1 MTLLLT
7 QENLCIKCKM
17 PPVPA
22 NQRGYND
29 LPTCIS
35 GHTLTPPVIPVERA
49 PDKIEPLSK
58 IGRPVAENARERGR
72 SIKARAEA
80 LKITLNRLGA
90 MCGRSES
97 SAYNASSGQASES
110 LLRLL
115 EEKLD
120 ELEEKKAKEEAKKQ
134 GAIKRMEEKMKEKS
148 CKSR

>member
-1 MTLLLT
+1 MKLLID
-7 QENLCIKCKM
+7 EECRCVRCGM
-17 PPVPA
+17 PPVPST
-22 NQRGYND
+22 QMMQGD
-29 LPTCIS
+29 LPTCIG
-35 GHTLTPPVIPVERA
+35 GHTLLPPVIPVERA

-58 IGRPVAENARERGR
+58 IGRPVAENARERGK

-90 MCGRSES
+90 MVGRSES
-97 SAYNASSGQASES
+97 SAYNASSGQASEA

-120 ELEEKKAKEEAKKQ
+120 ELEKKQAKKE
-134 GAIKRMEEKMKEKS
+134 ASIKRMEEKMKEKS

>member
-72 SIKARAEA
+72 SIKSRAEA

-90 MCGRSES
+90 MVGRSES
-97 SAYNASSGQASES
+97 SAYNASSGQASEP

-120 ELEEKKAKEEAKKQ
+120 ELEKKQAKKE
-134 GAIKRMEEKMKEKS
+134 ASIKRMEEKMKEKS

>member
-1 MTLLLT
+1 MKLLID
-7 QENLCIKCKM
+7 EECRCVRCGM
-17 PPVPA
+17 PPVPST
-22 NQRGYND
+22 QMMQGD
-29 LPTCIS
+29 LPTCIG
-35 GHTLTPPVIPVERA
+35 GHTLLPPVIPIERA
-49 PDKIEPLSK
+49 PDKIEPLHK